1 MHRCLRGDAQ
11 SIDMNKEWSS
21 GALVQSQHM
30 NIKDY
35 NRK

>member
-11 SIDMNKEWSS
+11 SIDMNKEWSFS
-21 GALVQSQHM
+21 AESQNM
-30 NIKDY
+30 DIKDY